1 MDGRQEKGDTCE
13 AHRRVKGEIFCSSGG
28 VREGGNSCNGSS
40 QGSTLINRKK
50 IKEEEKVNPSGKRTM
65 RPSSVKKATGRRRK
79 NKNISKGGRR

>member
-50 IKEEEKVNPSGKRTM
+50 NK
-65 RPSSVKKATGRRRK
+65 RRRK
-79 NKNISKGGRR
+79 SEPEWKTNNEAI